1 MRTCC
6 LSLNILL
13 LLFAAS
19 ALSAQTYPLRLCVSQ
34 NEEGYDAL
42 KLSLALSS
50 RRLKS
55 GASLAIVAITGKEL
69 RPEDAA
75 RELRPEERRSL
86 TDPSTLPFARLLLT
100 EKSEKARNARIEQL
114 GCDYNIKVFFHQ
126 SAEIFDSDG
135 PGPGPAPNEDRTY
148 VEYELRKAGSKKLLE
163 RSSAPPRTIFVRQ
176 GRRLFDPYALFAD
189 QIIKKLDSI
198 RPQPTGRQTTP
209 A

>member
-1 MRTCC
+1 MRTYC

-50 RRLKS
+50 QRLKN

-86 TDPSTLPFARLLLT
+86 TDPSTLPFARLLLI
-100 EKSEKARNARIEQL
+100 EKSEKACNARIE
-114 GCDYNIKVFFHQ
+114 
-126 SAEIFDSDG
+126 
-135 PGPGPAPNEDRTY
+135 
-148 VEYELRKAGSKKLLE
+148 
-163 RSSAPPRTIFVRQ
+163 
-176 GRRLFDPYALFAD
+176 
-189 QIIKKLDSI
+189 
-198 RPQPTGRQTTP
+198 
-209 A
+209 